1 MPRHPS
7 GRKRMQQRG
16 LACFGRLVPRL
27 PERGLRT
34 DGVSVATRYHH
45 RLDGTMYPQCLLL
58 VALILSAFPSSA
70 QERGAT
76 PTRGSEFLSVL
87 DNEAAAGKDVSLPAR
102 RLGQYLTPVTG
113 APAANAESSAE
124 RYSAERASEMPGGL
138 PGSRPTF
145 RRGSTCWWLW
155 VLFGNEL
162 CPAAADRTTIAW
174 SSARGGVSQMSLM
187 RADG

>member
-1 MPRHPS
+1 
-7 GRKRMQQRG
+7 MQQRG

-76 PTRGSEFLSVL
+76 PTRGLTIVERLRSEFLSVL